1 MNKALSVMKSSSD
14 DVAANMLH
22 MIAKNSAPDLMC
34 CYTHTCTYLYTRI
47 HMHICVHTYIHIYTY
62 MYIYYIM
69 YNVYTHALFDK
80 WLCIVV
86 TV

>member
-22 MIAKNSAPDLMC
+22 MIAKNSAPDLMY
-34 CYTHTCTYLYTRI
+34 CYTHTCTYLLHTRI
-47 HMHICVHTYIHIYTY
+47 HTYVHMHICVHIHIHTY
-62 MYIYYIM
+62 MYIYISH
-69 YNVYTHALFDK
+69 NALFDK